1 MRENRGARDAVA
13 GWWIVNK
20 AEGTQC
26 AYMCVCALIN
36 SGMYFSFVCMYL
48 CMAVCIHGC
57 MGGLQDLGMDVREC
71 VCLHAYIQID
81 IVRQTY
87 GYICR

>member
-1 MRENRGARDAVA
+1 MRLQA
-13 GWWIVNK
+13 GGLSTKQKGRIVH
-20 AEGTQC
+20 T
-26 AYMCVCALIN
+26 CVCALIN